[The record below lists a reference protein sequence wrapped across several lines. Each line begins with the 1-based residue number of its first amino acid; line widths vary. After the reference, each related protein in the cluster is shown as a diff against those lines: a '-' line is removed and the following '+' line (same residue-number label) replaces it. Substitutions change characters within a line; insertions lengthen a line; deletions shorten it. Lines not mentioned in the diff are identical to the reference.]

1 MEETIKI
8 LADITKQEIKR
19 SMGVNAHYSP
29 RYGWHLTKKI
39 HILDDESKK
48 DSTTNNQ
55 PPPLLKDT
63 NSPI

>member
-19 SMGVNAHYSP
+19 SMGINIEYNQ
-29 RYGWHLTKKI
+29 RNGWHLTKNI
-39 HILDDESKK
+39 HISDNESKK

>member
-1 MEETIKI
+1 MIDTIKI
-8 LADITKQEIKR
+8 LSDMTKQEIKR
-19 SMGVNAHYSP
+19 SISVDAHYSP
-29 RYGWHLTKKI
+29 RYGWHLTKNI
-39 HILDDESKK
+39 HISDNESKK

>member
-1 MEETIKI
+1 MIDTIKI

-19 SMGVNAHYSP
+19 SMGINAQYSP
-29 RYGWHLTKKI
+29 RYGWHLAKKI
-39 HILDDESKK
+39 HVLDDKSKK

-55 PPPLLKDT
+55 PSPLLKDT